1 MPTAPTEAAA
11 KRPTSSRGEAAP
23 WTRNDALVAVGAAA
37 LDLIG
42 FTLSSQDVQGFV
54 PVAGCLLMTVSG
66 LALLARRRAPLLTF
80 GAVLAIGLAVHLSW
94 PVGQGLNASMIVAL
108 YSVVRVRGAAV
119 YVPAV
124 LASAVLPLSA
134 WASWSQDSFL
144 TLAGNGAAVL
154 FVVVAA
160 LVMNRWQQEVE
171 THRRLLAER
180 AVADERR
187 RIAREM
193 HDIVAHHVTTM
204 QLMAGGARAN
214 LDRNPEIA
222 RDALVTLE
230 GLGRTALHE
239 MRQLLDVLRADGD
252 TREASTA
259 PQPGIADLG
268 RIVAESNS
276 AGLPTEFDVR
286 GTPRQ
291 LPEGMQLTVFR
302 IVQEALTNA
311 RKHAGSGARARVRLT
326 YGDHETV
333 VDVRDDGEGT
343 ARGFASA
350 PGSGYGLI
358 GMRERVA
365 LHGGTLR
372 TGRGEGPGYRV
383 TARLPLP
390 LPLPKEE
397 GALR

>member
-1 MPTAPTEAAA
+1 MPTAHAEPAARRTPA
-11 KRPTSSRGEAAP
+11 FLGEAPP
-23 WTRNDALVAVGAAA
+23 WTRDDALVAVGAAA

-42 FTLSSQDVQGFV
+42 FTLSSQDAQGFV

-66 LALLARRRAPLLTF
+66 LTLLARRRAPVLTF
-80 GAVLAIGLAVHLSW
+80 AAVLAIGLAVHLSW

-108 YSVVRVRGAAV
+108 YTVVRARGAAV

-124 LASAVLPLSA
+124 LMSAVLPLA
-134 WASWSQDSFL
+134 VRPSWSQGSL
-144 TLAGNGAAVL
+144 LKLAGNGAAVL
-154 FVVVAA
+154 FVIAA
-160 LVMNRWQQEVE
+160 GLVMNRWRQEVE
-171 THRRLLAER
+171 AHRRLLAER

-239 MRQLLDVLRADGD
+239 MRQLLDVLRAEGE

-259 PQPGIADLG
+259 PQPGIADLE
-268 RIVAESNS
+268 RIVAESCA

-286 GTPRQ
+286 GAPRQ
-291 LPEGMQLTVFR
+291 LPGGMQLTVFR
-302 IVQEALTNA
+302 VVQEALTNA

-326 YGDHETV
+326 YGDRETT

-343 ARGFASA
+343 PGGFAPA

-365 LHGGTLR
+365 LHGGSLWA
-372 TGRGEGPGYRV
+372 GRGEGQGYRV

-390 LPLPKEE
+390 KDE

>member
-1 MPTAPTEAAA
+1 MPTAHAEPAA
-11 KRPTSSRGEAAP
+11 KHGSLPFAEALP

-42 FTLSSQDVQGFV
+42 FTLSSQDTQGFV

-66 LALLARRRAPLLTF
+66 LALLARRRAPVLTF
-80 GAVLAIGLAVHLSW
+80 AAVLALGLSVHLSW

-124 LASAVLPLSA
+124 LASAVLPLA
-134 WASWSQDSFL
+134 AREPWSQGSL
-144 TLAGNGAAVL
+144 LKLAGNGAAVL
-154 FVVVAA
+154 FVVAA
-160 LVMNRWQQEVE
+160 GLVMNRWQREVDA
-171 THRRLLAER
+171 HRGLLAER

-239 MRQLLDVLRADGD
+239 MRELLDVLRADGD

-259 PQPGIADLG
+259 PQPGIADLD
-268 RIVAESNS
+268 RIVAESCE
-276 AGLPTEFDVR
+276 AGMPTEFDVR
-286 GTPRQ
+286 GAPRQ
-291 LPEGMQLTVFR
+291 LPGGMQLTVFR
-302 IVQEALTNA
+302 VVQEALTNA
-311 RKHAGSGARARVRLT
+311 RKHGGSGAHACVRLT
-326 YGDHETV
+326 YADHETV
-333 VDVRDDGEGT
+333 VDVRDDGEG
-343 ARGFASA
+343 AAGSSGSVS
-350 PGSGYGLI
+350 GSGYGLI

-365 LHGGTLR
+365 LHGGSLW
-372 TGRGEGPGYRV
+372 TGRSQGRGYRV

-390 LPLPKEE
+390 KEE

>member
-1 MPTAPTEAAA
+1 MLTAHAEPAV
-11 KRPTSSRGEAAP
+11 KRGTPLFGEAPP

-42 FTLSSQDVQGFV
+42 FTLSSQGAQGFV
-54 PVAGCLLMTVSG
+54 PVTGCLLMTLSG
-66 LALLARRRAPLLTF
+66 LALLARRRVPVLTF
-80 GAVLAIGLAVHLSW
+80 AAVLALGLTVHLSW

-119 YVPAV
+119 YAPAV
-124 LASAVLPLSA
+124 LVSAVLPLAA
-134 WASWSQDSFL
+134 WGPWSQGSL
-144 TLAGNGAAVL
+144 LKLAGNGAAVL
-154 FVVVAA
+154 FVVAA
-160 LVMNRWQQEVE
+160 GLVMNRWQQEVDA
-171 THRRLLAER
+171 HRRLLAER

-214 LDRNPEIA
+214 LDRSPEIT
-222 RDALVTLE
+222 REALVTLE
-230 GLGRTALHE
+230 GLGRAALHE
-239 MRQLLDVLRADGD
+239 MRELLDVLRADD
-252 TREASTA
+252 ETREASTA
-259 PQPGIADLG
+259 PQPGIADLD
-268 RIVAESNS
+268 RIVAESCEG
-276 AGLPTEFDVR
+276 GLPTEFEVS
-286 GTPRQ
+286 GAHRQ
-291 LPEGMQLTVFR
+291 LPGGMQLTVFR

-333 VDVRDDGEGT
+333 VDVRDDGEGR
-343 ARGFASA
+343 AGGPGSA

-365 LHGGTLR
+365 LHGGSLR
-372 TGRGEGPGYRV
+372 TGRCEGRGYQV
-383 TARLPLP
+383 TAR

>member
-1 MPTAPTEAAA
+1 MPTADAEPAG
-11 KRPTSSRGEAAP
+11 KRGMPRFGEAPP

-42 FTLSSQDVQGFV
+42 FTLSSQDAQGFV
-54 PVAGCLLMTVSG
+54 PVTGCLLMTVSG
-66 LALLARRRAPLLTF
+66 LALLARRRAPVLTF
-80 GAVLAIGLAVHLSW
+80 AAVLVLGLTVHVSW

-119 YVPAV
+119 YVPALLV
-124 LASAVLPLSA
+124 AAVLPLTA
-134 WASWSQDSFL
+134 WGPWSQGSL
-144 TLAGNGAAVL
+144 LKLAGNGAAVL
-154 FVVVAA
+154 FVVAA
-160 LVMNRWQQEVE
+160 GLGMNRWQQEVDA
-171 THRRLLAER
+171 HRRLLAER

-214 LDRNPEIA
+214 LDRNPEVA

-239 MRQLLDVLRADGD
+239 MRELLDVLRTDG
-252 TREASTA
+252 EARGSSTA
-259 PQPGIADLG
+259 PQPGVADLD
-268 RIVAESNS
+268 RIVAESCE
-276 AGLPTEFDVR
+276 AGLPTAFEVR
-286 GTPRQ
+286 GAPRE

-302 IVQEALTNA
+302 VVQEALTNA
-311 RKHAGSGARARVRLT
+311 RKHGGNGARAHVRLT

-333 VDVRDDGEGT
+333 VDVRDDGAGKPGGPGP
-343 ARGFASA
+343 AA
-350 PGSGYGLI
+350 GSGYGQI

-365 LHGGTLR
+365 LHGGSLW
-372 TGRGEGPGYRV
+372 TGRCEERGYLV
-383 TARLPLP
+383 TAR

>member
-1 MPTAPTEAAA
+1 MPPAHAEPTAKIGTPHCDE
-11 KRPTSSRGEAAP
+11 AP
-23 WTRNDALVAVGAAA
+23 WTRNDALVAMGATA
-37 LDLIG
+37 LDLLG
-42 FTLSSQDVQGFV
+42 FTLSSQEAQGFV
-54 PVAGCLLMTVSG
+54 PLTGCLLMTVSG
-66 LALLARRRAPLLTF
+66 LALLARRRAPVLTF
-80 GAVLAIGLAVHLSW
+80 ATILALGFSVHLSW
-94 PVGQGLNASMIVAL
+94 PVGQGLNATTIVAL
-108 YSVVRVRGAAV
+108 YSVVRVRDAAV

-124 LASAVLPLSA
+124 LVGALLPLAA
-134 WASWSQDSFL
+134 WEPWSQSAL
-144 TLAGNGAAVL
+144 LKLVGNGTAVL
-154 FVVVAA
+154 FVVTAG
-160 LVMNRWQQEVE
+160 LVMNRWQQEVDA
-171 THRRLLAER
+171 HRRLLAER

-214 LDRNPEIA
+214 LDRKPEVA

-252 TREASTA
+252 AREVSTA
-259 PQPGIADLG
+259 PQPGIADLD
-268 RIVAESNS
+268 RIIAESCA

-286 GTPRQ
+286 GATTRQ
-291 LPEGMQLTVFR
+291 LPGGMQLTVFR
-302 IVQEALTNA
+302 VVQEALTNA
-311 RKHAGSGARARVRLT
+311 RRHAGSGARTHVRLT

-333 VDVRDDGEGT
+333 VDVRDDGEGM
-343 ARGFASA
+343 AGG
-350 PGSGYGLI
+350 PGPVPPSGYGLI

-365 LHGGTLR
+365 LHGGSLSA
-372 TGRGEGPGYRV
+372 GRCEGRGYRV

-390 LPLPKEE
+390 KEE